1 LAATAHFAFHLLW
14 KPSCAYCALTGI
26 VGLPG
31 TVNDVRMTTKWLQF
45 VERRW
50 DKGEKTGDAEWRYR
64 SLELSSMH
72 VPSKRDEP
80 RAH

>member
-1 LAATAHFAFHLLW
+1 MRKLRTQWHRWFAW
-14 KPSCAYCALTGI
+14 YP
-26 VGLPG
+26 
-31 TVNDVRMTTKWLQF
+31 VNEVRMTTKWLQF

-72 VPSKRDEP
+72 VPSKRDDSASICRTEWIGWV
-80 RAH
+80 ASV